1 MELISLIATLM
12 VATFIGFNVLYI
24 VLGKFDKL
32 SLPEAVFISFALGLG
47 TISLEMLIFYLLGLT
62 FSVPVILIPWA
73 LLVAVN
79 IYRYMKSGNKRSSEA
94 LPRHCESERSEGEAI
109 SLLRL
114 LRQPRRILQLPR
126 NDERAPLLLSIFL
139 TFGITLEVVYAF
151 FRALIK
157 PIEAYDAVAIYAI
170 KSKIFFLA
178 KAIPQNYFP
187 GLIHGFPHPDYP
199 LNIPLGETFM
209 YMAMGNLND
218 QLVKM
223 IFPLFFAGILCILF
237 YAIRRFATRAY
248 ALTFTFLLASV
259 PMFNAYAANAYQ
271 ELPLAFY
278 CFAGAIFLFAWIEE
292 RKNLRILALS
302 AVLVALAGWTKNEG
316 LLYCVIN
323 ASLVLFVS
331 ILNRKDTS
339 WKVAL
344 APVRYVFIIALILA
358 PWIWIKQRFGI
369 VNDEISLLNLNP
381 VYLSRQ
387 LYKIGPI
394 LYEFQKQLFGPKKW
408 LLIWPI
414 VIYAAI
420 FHCRKI
426 FAPEQ
431 RYISISLILIFC
443 GYVLFY
449 MVSYVDVVFFA
460 SKTWGRFML
469 HFLPLT
475 VLWLAYMLKEDIK
488 L

>member
-32 SLPEAVFISFALGLG
+32 SFSEAVFISFALGLG

-62 FSVPVILIPWA
+62 FSVPVILIPWTI
-73 LLVAVN
+73 LVTINV
-79 IYRYMKSGNKRSSEA
+79 YRHMKYGDGFTF
-94 LPRHCESERSEGEAI
+94 SERSTIPKEK
-109 SLLRL
+109 
-114 LRQPRRILQLPR
+114 
-126 NDERAPLLLSIFL
+126 NRALSIFL
-139 TFGITLEVVYAF
+139 TCGITLEVAYAF

-187 GLIHGFPHPDYP
+187 GLVHGFPHPDYP
-199 LNIPLGETFM
+199 LNIPLSETFL
-209 YMAMGNLND
+209 YLAMRNLND
-218 QLVKM
+218 QLVKL
-223 IFPLFFAGILCILF
+223 IFPLFFVGILCILYF
-237 YAIRRFATRAY
+237 AIRRFASRAY
-248 ALTFTFLLASV
+248 ALLFTFLLASI

-278 CFAGAIFLFAWIEE
+278 YFASAIFLFAWIKE
-292 RKNLRILALS
+292 KKDLHILGLS

-316 LLYCVIN
+316 MLYCVIN
-323 ASLVLFVS
+323 ASIVLFVS
-331 ILNRKDTS
+331 VLARKDTS
-339 WKVAL
+339 WKVTI
-344 APVRYVFIIALILA
+344 APVMYVFIIALILA
-358 PWIWIKQRFGI
+358 PWIWVKQRFGI
-369 VNDEISLLNLNP
+369 VNDEISLFNLNP
-381 VYLSRQ
+381 VYLFKQ
-387 LYKIGPI
+387 LYKMGPI

-408 LLIWPI
+408 ILLWPI
-414 VIYAAI
+414 AIYAAI
-420 FHCRKI
+420 FHSRKI

-431 RYISISLILIFC
+431 RYISISLILAFC

-449 MVSYVDVVFFA
+449 MVSYVDVVFFT

-469 HFLPLT
+469 HFLPLV
-475 VLWLAYMLKEDIK
+475 VLWLAHMLKEDIK
-488 L
+488 I